1 MDVILGVEVVVVVA
15 AMVVEILV
23 VVVAAMVVEVIVVVV
38 ASKVVGFS
46 LVTDNSEPV
55 LEFEVGIPSLA
66 PEKLFE
72 EKLSSCILYL
82 MEKTT

>member
-38 ASKVVGFS
+38 GSI
-46 LVTDNSEPV
+46 LVDEYCLFTANLESV
-55 LEFEVGIPSLA
+55 LEFLGGVPSLA
-66 PEKLFE
+66 SETLFE
-72 EKLSSCILYL
+72 NML
-82 MEKTT
+82 